1 MQTLFYSWLLQTN
14 SLSCLSTE
22 GTVVKKCEVVV
33 TKDGTLPE
41 GAEWLGRHFENQLG
55 EQSKHASTVSRHAL
69 PSLGL
74 PVLVLNGGLQVTCSS
89 FSNDVITWCL
99 FQSLNFGY
107 NVLMSILFF
116 SYEYIWYS
124 HLAIIIIVII
134 IVITIIVFCSIQW
147 CFSICSPCLP

>member
-14 SLSCLSTE
+14 SLVYLQRGLSKN
-22 GTVVKKCEVVV
+22 VKR

-89 FSNDVITWCL
+89 FSNDVIT
-99 FQSLNFGY
+99 
-107 NVLMSILFF
+107 
-116 SYEYIWYS
+116 
-124 HLAIIIIVII
+124 
-134 IVITIIVFCSIQW
+134 
-147 CFSICSPCLP
+147 